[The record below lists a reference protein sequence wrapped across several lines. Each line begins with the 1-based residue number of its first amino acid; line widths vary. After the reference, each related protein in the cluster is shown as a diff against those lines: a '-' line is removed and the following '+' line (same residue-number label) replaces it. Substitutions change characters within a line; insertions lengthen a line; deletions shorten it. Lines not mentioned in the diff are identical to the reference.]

1 MLLTGTALW
10 CESPVTCRLRAP
22 PTAPPAEIMPV
33 GSRDRGE
40 LNRTGVVIRLG
51 VVPPTLVLANSML
64 PFPSIEV
71 MGNAPPDAR
80 AGGKKKRKKSQY
92 EKRLIKGSR
101 THASVRKLTNP
112 E

>member
-10 CESPVTCRLRAP
+10 CVSPETCRLRAP
-22 PTAPPAEIMPV
+22 LPTPPAESTPV

-51 VVPPTLVLANSML
+51 VGPPALVLAKSTF

-80 AGGKKKRKKSQY
+80 AGGKKKKSLINQY
-92 EKRLIKGSR
+92 EMR
-101 THASVRKLTNP
+101 SVK
-112 E
+112 